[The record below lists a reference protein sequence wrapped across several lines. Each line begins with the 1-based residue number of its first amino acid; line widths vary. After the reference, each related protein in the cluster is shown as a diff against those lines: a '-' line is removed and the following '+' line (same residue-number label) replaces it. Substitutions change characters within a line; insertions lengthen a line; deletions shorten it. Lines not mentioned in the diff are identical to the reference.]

1 MGDDVLIGRPAVIA
15 TLLLIIGTV
24 LFIVRWRVRRRLAAQ
39 GKCRMYRG
47 VLMQAIG
54 FYLLAGFF
62 GFIAAF
68 FAVTR

>member
-24 LFIVRWRVRRRLAAQ
+24 VLIARWKAQRRLAVQ

-62 GFIAAF
+62 AFIAAF